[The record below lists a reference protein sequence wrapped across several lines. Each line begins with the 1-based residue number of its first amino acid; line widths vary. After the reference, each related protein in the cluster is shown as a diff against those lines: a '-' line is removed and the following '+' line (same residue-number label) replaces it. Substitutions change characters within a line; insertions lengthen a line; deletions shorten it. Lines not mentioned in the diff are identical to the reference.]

1 MKKITALSILFFSFV
16 LLMSARGEDN
26 AFDAEINTLKQECK
40 DLIKEC
46 RYEGSKVTYY
56 NAKSEKQTKNV
67 ELFMFLK
74 NEYQIAISAKKV
86 SAPLTIKLYDAASD
100 MKKRVLIKEYKN
112 VQGTNFKISSNDLNE
127 IYRKKVPEIDRL
139 KNVHIDYVIGS
150 SKSGSSK
157 EAVVL
162 VYGNKS

>member
-1 MKKITALSILFFSFV
+1 MKKITSLSILFFSFV

-26 AFDAEINTLKQECK
+26 AFDAEINTIKQECK
-40 DLIKEC
+40 ELIKEC

-56 NAKSEKQTKNV
+56 NAKNEKQSKSV

-86 SAPLTIKLYDAASD
+86 STPLTIKLYDAAAD
-100 MKKRVLIKEYKN
+100 MKKRILIKEYKN

-127 IYRKKVPEIDRL
+127 IYRKKVPEVDRL
-139 KNVHIDYVIGS
+139 KNVHLDYSIS
-150 SKSGSSK
+150 PSKSSSAK

-162 VYGNKS
+162 VYGNKQ